1 MKKQYIV
8 VPIVMLA
15 MLIAL
20 SIPTSALNGPVP
32 LGYNKIVDSVPH
44 GDYTIRW
51 TPNPSPYTFSV
62 PDKELYWVGI
72 YDSVWMP
79 SDPIHATYNG
89 HTLPDSSPSTSTNTR
104 HTGCGTCGVWFD
116 NETGNTTQG
125 ASNTYHSWNINNAHG
140 TGVPIVY
147 IEPDNP
153 NTLYYWF
160 YQGYDDSEGYLGCDG
175 YSFCMDYT
183 FTGVDKDVATD
194 WTLMVAVTC
203 ADDGNVVFNGNAL
216 PNGYDMSTKF
226 YHVAINDVTGMV
238 QDGDNTVRLRTDDE
252 YFHPFWMWLVGE
264 TPGGV
269 SKPDLKVT
277 DIDAGTPRP
286 EHNSTVN
293 ATILNQGDADAG
305 AFNVG
310 LFING
315 SLNDTV
321 RVEAGLP
328 AGDSIPVSLTTAKL
342 PENCY
347 EFKVVADSD
356 GEIPESDE
364 SNNATWKDHQVGYVI
379 VVRSDSDFAKLKQE
393 CDEEKLPTGSVT
405 YDGSTYYIQDLTITN
420 CAGEGILIV
429 DTSKNFVINNCTIK
443 NCKPAA
449 SGVFLNN
456 ITKGTITGSTLQD
469 NTAYGIELGL
479 VPLSSSEDHP
489 DPEFINITNNEF
501 YHNKNGID
509 LIGFNCIVKDN
520 LVQDS
525 TEYGIYVYANDSKI
539 YNNTIENNVDY
550 GMKLY
555 NSSGNCIYGNT
566 LINNKGGAVQ
576 GYDNRNNNNWNS
588 TVELCYYND
597 TSVCCTNYIGN
608 NWSDYPGS
616 DNDNDKIGDAAY
628 GIDGGAGAKD
638 YSPLMEPW
646 VNYARVLCGD
656 VNGDTLVNI
665 GDGKK
670 AAKLEID
677 TCDWAADVDCNHLI
691 NIGDGK
697 KIAKLE
703 LNCCDPCCAG

>member
-1 MKKQYIV
+1 
-8 VPIVMLA
+8 
-15 MLIAL
+15 
-20 SIPTSALNGPVP
+20 
-32 LGYNKIVDSVPH
+32 
-44 GDYTIRW
+44 
-51 TPNPSPYTFSV
+51 
-62 PDKELYWVGI
+62 
-72 YDSVWMP
+72 
-79 SDPIHATYNG
+79 
-89 HTLPDSSPSTSTNTR
+89 
-104 HTGCGTCGVWFD
+104 
-116 NETGNTTQG
+116 
-125 ASNTYHSWNINNAHG
+125 
-140 TGVPIVY
+140 
-147 IEPDNP
+147 
-153 NTLYYWF
+153 
-160 YQGYDDSEGYLGCDG
+160 
-175 YSFCMDYT
+175 
-183 FTGVDKDVATD
+183 
-194 WTLMVAVTC
+194 
-203 ADDGNVVFNGNAL
+203 
-216 PNGYDMSTKF
+216 MSTKF

-393 CDEEKLPTGSVT
+393 CDEGKLPSGSVT
-405 YDGSTYYIQDLTITN
+405 YDSGTDTYYIQDLTITN

-429 DTSKNFVINNCTIK
+429 DTSKNFVINNCTIE

-456 ITKGTITGSTLQD
+456 ITKGTITGSILQD
-469 NTAYGIELGL
+469 NTAYGVELGL
-479 VPLSSSEDHP
+479 VPLSSSGDHP

-501 YHNKNGID
+501 YHNMNGID

-539 YNNTIENNVDY
+539 YNNTIENNADY
-550 GMKLY
+550 GLKLY
-555 NSSGNCIYGNT
+555 NSTGNCIYGNT
-566 LINNKGGAVQ
+566 LIDNKPGPASQ
-576 GYDNRNNNNWNS
+576 GYDNRATNNWNS

-616 DNDNDKIGDAAY
+616 DNDNDKIGDTAY
-628 GIDGGAGAKD
+628 DIDGGAGAKD

-646 VNYARVLCGD
+646 VNYALVLCGD
-656 VNGDTLVNI
+656 ATGEGIVSMEDAQRVVGHDI
-665 GDGKK
+665 S
-670 AAKLEID
+670 
-677 TCDWAADVDCNHLI
+677 TCEWAADVTGNGIVSMEDAQRIVGH
-691 NIGDGK
+691 D
-697 KIAKLE
+697 
-703 LNCCDPCCAG
+703 LNCKPGCGW